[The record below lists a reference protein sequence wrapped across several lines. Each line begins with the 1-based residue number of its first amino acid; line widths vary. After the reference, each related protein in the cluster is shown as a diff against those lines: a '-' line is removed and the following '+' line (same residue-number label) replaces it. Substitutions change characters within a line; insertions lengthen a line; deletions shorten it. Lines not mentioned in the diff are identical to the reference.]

1 MDYEG
6 LHADVN
12 KILDKHFTCGRG
24 SNSIQYVVIHYNDGD
39 LTTEGCYSVWQTR
52 EASAHYQVE
61 SSGRIGQL
69 VWDKDT
75 AWHASNFKAN
85 QKSIGIEHANQ
96 GNSVTDACL
105 ENGAHLCA
113 AICKYYKLGRP
124 EWLKNVFPH
133 CYFASTDCPGPLREG
148 TSYHDRYM
156 ERAQAWYDA
165 MYSGTE
171 PSSSSNSS
179 GTDSSTSSNLGD
191 TSWTGP
197 LMLSEMQRQLG
208 TTVDGKVSNQSY
220 YIRHSILWRVQSD
233 CFDGSMTASNGSQMI
248 VALQKKIGADVD
260 GFCGPN
266 TVKALQTWL
275 NSKLGT
281 SLDVDGYYGPAT
293 SSAVGTALN
302 KSLFK

>member
-12 KILDKHFTCGRG
+12 KILDKHFTSGRG

-165 MYSGTE
+165 MCSGTE
-171 PSSSSNSS
+171 PSSSSN
-179 GTDSSTSSNLGD
+179 SSTSSNLGD

-208 TTVDGKVSNQSY
+208 TTVDGKISNQSY
-220 YIRHSILWRVQSD
+220 YIRHSILWRVCSD
-233 CFDGSMTASNGSQMI
+233 CFDGSMTASNGSQMV